1 METKIKMCIECKERP
16 VENKKRGL
24 CNRCY
29 QRLRDSGSILGH
41 EPFEDLS
48 MPTRAKIAH
57 AREIEFIKNYFSHP
71 NWVYR
76 PALFRT
82 DRFKYS
88 PDFYDGERNVFIEVA
103 GTRQA
108 YSANKEKYDA
118 FRAAYPKLNFE
129 IRKSDGT
136 LLNENSRDKNWPKQ

>member
-1 METKIKMCIECKERP
+1 MKTKIKMCIECKERP
-16 VENKKRGL
+16 VLIKKRGL
-24 CNRCY
+24 CRNCY
-29 QRLRDSGSILGH
+29 QRLKRTGIIMSSNSAKGIVIDAH
-41 EPFEDLS
+41 E
-48 MPTRAKIAH
+48 
-57 AREIEFIKNYFSHP
+57 REIEFIKNYFTHGD
-71 NWVYR
+71 WRYK
-76 PALFRT
+76 PAFFRF
-82 DRFKYS
+82 DNFRYS